1 MKDTLPK
8 LLKEIVEKYPDA
20 QAQGFKKTRDGNFIF
35 LTYREVYLK
44 VKAFA
49 CGLAELGVVRGD
61 HIGIISDNRAEWQQA
76 DMALLALG
84 AIDVPR
90 GCDATASDIRYIL
103 GSVKC
108 RITIAEN
115 STQVEKICGE
125 KADLPELEILITFD
139 DVKKETAEKAAALAI
154 RLYSFNDI
162 LASGE
167 IWQQSHPDYFDTELE
182 KGKTDDLAC
191 IIFTSGTTG
200 EPKGVMLEHKNFIT
214 QLDEV
219 PGRIHIEHG
228 DRVICVLPVW
238 HAFER
243 ACEYV
248 VLSVGGSL
256 CYSKP
261 VASVLLKDF
270 QAINPQIMPAV
281 PRVFE
286 ALYDGINKTMRKTGG
301 IVYNMFTFFVTVGTL
316 QCRISRILF
325 DQKPRFHKN
334 TLFFKWLALF
344 IPWLILTPVKKLGD
358 VLVFKKVRA
367 KLGNAFKEGVSGGG
381 ALPPAIDEFF
391 WVCGIKILEGYG
403 LTETA
408 PVVAVRPYFK
418 SVYRTVGKQIRGVEI
433 KIVDE
438 DGNECPVGKKG
449 LILIRGGVVMR
460 GYYNKPELTAKA
472 IDANGWFNTGD
483 IGVKTIYGDLM
494 LRGRMKDTI
503 VLLGGENV
511 EPLPIEMKMNES
523 RYISQSVVVGQDERF
538 LSALIVP
545 AKDEV
550 LIYAREN
557 YIKYDEYSD
566 LLENE
571 AIRKLFD
578 SEIQGLV
585 SPKNGFKAFER
596 IASFQLLIKPFE
608 VGVELSAKQEIMRYK
623 LNELYEKE
631 IKAMYK

>member
-44 VKAFA
+44 VKSFA
-49 CGLAELGVVRGD
+49 AGLAELGVVRGD
-61 HIGIISDNRAEWQQA
+61 HIGLISDNRAEWQQA

-84 AIDVPR
+84 AVDVPR
-90 GCDATASDIRYIL
+90 GCDATASDLRYIL
-103 GSVKC
+103 GSAEC
-108 RITIAEN
+108 RIVIAEN
-115 STQVEKICGE
+115 NTQVEKICGE
-125 KADLPELEILITFD
+125 KKDLPKLEILITFD
-139 DVKKETAEKAAALAI
+139 EVKPETAEKAAELGI
-154 RLYSFNDI
+154 RLYKFDDI

-248 VLSVGGSL
+248 VLSVGGAL

-261 VASVLLKDF
+261 VASMLLKDF
-270 QAINPQIMPAV
+270 QVLNPQIMPAV

-301 IVYNMFTFFVTVGTL
+301 VVYNMFSFFLTVGTI
-316 QCRISRILF
+316 QCRISRTLF
-325 DQKPRFHKN
+325 NQKPRFHKN
-334 TLFFKWLALF
+334 TMFFKWLALI

-358 VLVFKKVRA
+358 VLVFRKVRA

-408 PVVAVRPYFK
+408 PVVAVRPYFN
-418 SVYRTVGKQIRGVEI
+418 SIFRTVGKQIRGVEI

-438 DGNECPVGKKG
+438 DGNECPAGKKG

-472 IDANGWFNTGD
+472 IDVNGWFNTGD
-483 IGVKTIYGDLM
+483 IGVKTINGELM

-523 RYISQSVVVGQDERF
+523 RFISQCVVVGQDERF
-538 LSALIVP
+538 LGALIVP

-557 YIKYDEYSD
+557 YIKYDAYSD

-596 IASFQLLIKPFE
+596 IASFQLLLKPFE

-623 LNELYEKE
+623 LSELYEKE